1 MSYLTSLFRL
11 SNYWW
16 ELIWLFAAGA
26 FLLFVKHERT
36 EIEPVSGQQVRRWEP
51 WAAVLL
57 VLPLVLWAGFRGL
70 GFGDT
75 AAYRASFLAMPSSV
89 SGWAEY
95 LETNT
100 KDRGFSVLSMLIK
113 LFIGDSP
120 TVYFL
125 IIAVLQMLFLAYTL
139 RKYACNYWL
148 AIFFFVASTDYLS
161 WMHNGMRQFLA
172 VTVIFAATTF
182 ILKRQ
187 FVPAVL
193 MILLASVFHMSA
205 LLMLPVIFIIQG
217 RAFNKTTLL
226 CIAIAVLILFFAD
239 QFTDLLDT
247 LMTDTQY
254 SSVVT
259 DWTTSADDGMNP
271 IRVLVYA
278 VPTIL
283 ALVGYRQIRAAD
295 NPVINL
301 CVNAGVIAV
310 ALGIVAV
317 GTSGIF
323 MGRLPIY
330 VSLYSNCILLPWE
343 LENLF
348 TKQSVRIM
356 KVLAVG
362 FYIVFFYYQMHFTW
376 GAL

>member
-16 ELIWLFAAGA
+16 ELIWLFAVGA
-26 FLLFVKHERT
+26 FLFFVKHERT

-57 VLPLVLWAGFRGL
+57 VLPLVLWAGFRGTNV
-70 GFGDT
+70 GDT
-75 AAYRASFLAMPSSV
+75 AAYRTSFLAMPTSV

-95 LETNT
+95 LQTST
-100 KDRGFSVLSMLIK
+100 KDQGFSVLSMLIK

-120 TVYFL
+120 TIYFL
-125 IIAVLQMLFLAYTL
+125 IIAALQMLFLAYTL

-148 AIFFFVASTDYLS
+148 AIFFFVASTDYMS
-161 WMHNGMRQFLA
+161 WMQNGIRQFLA

-182 ILKRQ
+182 VLRRQ

-193 MILLASVFHMSA
+193 MILLASTFHQSA

-217 RAFNKTTLL
+217 KAFNKTTLL
-226 CIAIAVLILFFAD
+226 CIAIAILILIFAD
-239 QFTDLLDT
+239 QFTDVLDT
-247 LMTDTQY
+247 LMSDTQY
-254 SSVVT
+254 SNVVS
-259 DWTTSADDGMNP
+259 DWTSWNDDGMNP

-283 ALVGYRQIRAAD
+283 ALIGYRQIREAD

-301 CVNAGVIAV
+301 CVNAGVITA
-310 ALGIVAV
+310 ALGIVAM
-317 GTSGIF
+317 GTSGVF

-362 FYIVFFYYQMHFTW
+362 FYIAFFYYQMHVSW
-376 GAL
+376 GAI

>member
-1 MSYLTSLFRL
+1 MSYLTSLFRMT
-11 SNYWW
+11 NYWW

-26 FLLFVKHERT
+26 FFFFVKHERT
-36 EIEPVSGQQVRRWEP
+36 EIEPITGRQVRRWEP
-51 WAAVLL
+51 WAAALL
-57 VLPLVLWAGFRGL
+57 VLPLFLWAGFRSL
-70 GFGDT
+70 GVGDT
-75 AAYRASFLAMPSSV
+75 YAYRAGFLATPSSV

-95 LETNT
+95 LESST
-100 KDRGFSVLSMLIK
+100 KDQGFSVLSMMIK

-120 TVYFL
+120 TIYFL
-125 IIAVLQMLFLAYTL
+125 IIAALQIGCLTYTL
-139 RKYACNYWL
+139 RKYTGNFWL
-148 AIFFFVASTDYLS
+148 AVFFFVAATDYIE

-182 ILKRQ
+182 IVKRQ

-193 MILLASVFHMSA
+193 MVLLASTFHQSA

-217 RAFNKTTLL
+217 KAFNKVTLL
-226 CIAIAVLILFFAD
+226 CIAAAVVILLFAD

-247 LMTDTQY
+247 LMSDTQY
-254 SSVVT
+254 SDAVS
-259 DWTTSADDGMNP
+259 DWTSFNDDGTNP

-301 CVNAGVIAV
+301 CVNAGVITT

-317 GTSGIF
+317 GTSGIY

-348 TKQSVRIM
+348 TKQSGRIM

-362 FYIVFFYYQMHFTW
+362 FYIAFFYYQMHVAW
-376 GAL
+376 GLI